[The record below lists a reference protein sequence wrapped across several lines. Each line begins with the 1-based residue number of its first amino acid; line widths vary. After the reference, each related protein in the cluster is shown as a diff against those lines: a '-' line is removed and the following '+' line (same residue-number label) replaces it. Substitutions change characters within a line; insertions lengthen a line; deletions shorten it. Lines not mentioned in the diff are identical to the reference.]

1 MSRRMNEGQDPLMNS
16 QTVSLDKAGKKLSKR
31 EIIFSNEF
39 YGTSDISLKNKQK
52 QKMLQPMVRQIGN

>member
-1 MSRRMNEGQDPLMNS
+1 MNEGQDPLMNS

>member
-1 MSRRMNEGQDPLMNS
+1 MNS

>member
-52 QKMLQPMVRQIGN
+52 QKMLQTSGRQIGN